1 MIIMEIHDIHFLKL
15 SKSDIILYY
24 SSICN
29 VNMQNTK
36 GRLYVVGVGPGH
48 HDHMTFRARQVIEES
63 QIIIGYE
70 TYVSLIEDLIGGK
83 EVYRYPMTQEV
94 DRANQAIEFAEKG
107 RIVSLVSSG
116 DPGIYGMVGLIYE
129 ILADKKW
136 NNQNGIYVECVPGV
150 SSLNSCSALI
160 GSPLMTDFAVVSM
173 SDLLVPWEIIV
184 KRVEAA
190 ALGDYVT
197 VIYNP
202 ASKRRIHQLKDTRDI
217 FLRYRKPET
226 PVAIVKGAFRE
237 SQKVVV
243 TTLEKLLEYDEMLG
257 MITTVIIGNSST
269 FNYNGL
275 MINPRGYKSK
285 YDLVSE
291 TTKTIN

>member
-1 MIIMEIHDIHFLKL
+1 
-15 SKSDIILYY
+15 
-24 SSICN
+24 
-29 VNMQNTK
+29 MQNTK
-36 GRLYVVGVGPGH
+36 GRLFVVGVGPGH
-48 HDHMTFRARQVIEES
+48 HDHMTFRAKQVIAES
-63 QIIIGYE
+63 EIIVGYD
-70 TYVSLIEDLIGGK
+70 TYVSLVEDLIQGK

-129 ILADKKW
+129 ILADKQWKH
-136 NNQNGIYVECVPGV
+136 NEGIYVECVPGV

-202 ASKRRIHQLKDTRDI
+202 ESKKRVNKLRDTRDI
-217 FLRYRKPET
+217 FIKYRKQDT
-226 PVAIVKGAFRE
+226 PVAIVKGAFRD
-237 SQKVVV
+237 SKKIVV
-243 TTLEKLLEYDEMLG
+243 TTLEKLLDYNDMLG

-269 FNYNGL
+269 FNYDGL

-285 YDLVSE
+285 YELVPE
-291 TTKTIN
+291 TTKAIN